1 MIQKEMQKIKYIAQS
16 NRKSKY
22 SFEFVKSEFE
32 KRGYTLL
39 SLENEYENTRSKLRY
54 ICQKH
59 KDNGEQTIDF
69 SHLYNSNRG
78 CYYCGREKTETSRKI
93 DIDYDSDRKIVE
105 SKGLNYIDT
114 QKIDGKWMILY
125 TCNKHKELGVQTKY
139 RWFVLNKAQNGCA
152 YCNGYPL
159 PEWYVMDKK
168 EKINPNI
175 KILEPYKN
183 MTTIMKCLCLK
194 HNEPTNKSMKDILN
208 GEGCKYCGAEKLSEQ
223 HFMTD
228 EEVQRRINEK
238 FDHIKVIKYLGIHNS
253 NSIWFCEKH
262 KKEFKK
268 TLSVMLREE
277 NESAGCDECLLER
290 KREIYAYSLEE
301 ATELLHKIHP
311 QVDIIGDYINTTTPT
326 LFRCN
331 EHNHEFTSTWDYV
344 VSRISC
350 CNKSRKNYKEEQVC
364 QLIESWGYKIERGK
378 TFKDCKDINVL
389 PFDCYL
395 TDFNTIVEYDGE
407 QHFYPIKH
415 GSQTEEDAI
424 EKLKYTQKHDEMKN
438 EYCNKNGINLIR
450 IPYTEFENV
459 DSFLFDKF
467 VELNIIKEI

>member
-59 KDNGEQTIDF
+59 KDKGEQTIDF

-194 HNEPTNKSMKDILN
+194 HNEPTNKSMQDILN

-228 EEVQRRINEK
+228 EEVQRMINEK

-268 TLSVMLREE
+268 TLSVMLRKE

>member
-59 KDNGEQTIDF
+59 KDKGEQTIDF

-194 HNEPTNKSMKDILN
+194 HNEPTNKSMQDILN
-208 GEGCKYCGAEKLSEQ
+208 GEGCKYCGAEKLSEH

>member
-39 SLENEYENTRSKLRY
+39 SLENEYEKTRTKLRY

-59 KDNGEQTIDF
+59 KDKGEQTIDF

-168 EKINPNI
+168 EKINLNI

-194 HNEPTNKSMKDILN
+194 HNEPTNKSMQDILN

-424 EKLKYTQKHDEMKN
+424 EKLKYTQKHDEIKN